1 MAYFE
6 NFSFIGYDISQQ
18 KPTQRKIVTDI
29 LSRVKVLSS
38 IKDESYVYYLY
49 DIQDGDTPEIIASKY
64 YDNPNRHW
72 IILLANDIT
81 DPIYDWPLTSDNFE
95 TYINSK
101 YGSYAVAS
109 TQVHHYEKIITKTD
123 SVTRTVTT
131 RRFQIDANTY
141 AGLASSTTETI
152 NLKDGNTVTIV
163 TTKNVVYA
171 YDYENNLNESK
182 RKIRIIDKKYAPQ
195 IENELIAL
203 LATNVWKHKHN
214 RKRLW
219 VKSNNAF

>member
-72 IILLANDIT
+72 IILYANDIV
-81 DPIYDWPLTSDNFE
+81 DPVYDWPLSTRDFANF
-95 TYINSK
+95 IDAK
-101 YGSYAVAS
+101 YGSYANAS
-109 TQVHHYEKIITKTD
+109 TGIHHYEKVITKTD
-123 SVTRTVTT
+123 SLTQTVT
-131 RRFQIDANTY
+131 INKHELDYNTY
-141 AGLASSTTETI
+141 SNLASSTTETI
-152 NLKDGNTVTIV
+152 NFTNGNAVTIV
-163 TTKNVVYA
+163 TTKAAVTY
-171 YDYENNLNESK
+171 YDYENDLNESK
-182 RKIRIIDKKYAPQ
+182 RDIKIIDKSYVAQ
-195 IENELIAL
+195 IENELTAL
-203 LATNVWKHKHN
+203 LAV
-214 RKRLW
+214 R
-219 VKSNNAF
+219 